1 MRDQRI
7 SARVVTFERRA
18 AEPILCYA
26 RAAPI
31 EIPMIAEPLDPQAR
45 VRAALQALLDWGC
58 CNTSPLDPASPH
70 ALLIEARAA
79 LEASVRNHP
88 Q

>member
-1 MRDQRI
+1 MRDQRT
-7 SARVVTFERRA
+7 SARVVTFERRT
-18 AEPILCYA
+18 AEPTCYA

-31 EIPMIAEPLDPQAR
+31 EVPMITDPVDPQTR

-79 LEASVRNHP
+79 LEACP
-88 Q
+88 